1 MKTTIKTN
9 RIQNMIKKSG
19 LVPAGV
25 YKAEGFFKAY
35 DVHMRGESITTTS
48 TKTFRK
54 KEIVRLPHDTYCLF
68 YEKLSLK
75 FNLYLIRAYLNE
87 LNKAKKLEF
96 LDFNVFTLNKVIGK
110 DNVEKLYKEI
120 KK

>member
-1 MKTTIKTN
+1 MAVKVN
-9 RIQNMIKKSG
+9 RIQKMIKKSG

-35 DVHMRGESITTTS
+35 DVYLNGESLRVTV

-68 YEKLSLK
+68 YEKLPLK

-87 LNKAKKLEF
+87 LSRAKKLEF
-96 LDFNVFTLNKVIGK
+96 LDFNIFTLNKVIGK
-110 DNVEKLYKEI
+110 DKVEEFYKEI

>member
-1 MKTTIKTN
+1 MAVKVN
-9 RIQNMIKKSG
+9 RIQKMIKKSG

-25 YKAEGFFKAY
+25 YKAEGLFKAY
-35 DVHMRGESITTTS
+35 DVHMNGVTLTTTV

-54 KEIVRLPHDTYCLF
+54 NEIVKLPHDTYCLF
-68 YEKLSLK
+68 YEKLPLK

-87 LNKAKKLEF
+87 LSRTKKIAF
-96 LDFNVFTLNKVIGK
+96 LDFNILSLNKIIGK
-110 DNVEKLYKEI
+110 DNVEEFYKEI